1 MVAEQPRL
9 RKTLVVAQVALSFLL
24 LIGAGL
30 FLRSLQNLMAVDPGF
45 RTERVL
51 TFRVNPSLAGYNA
64 EQSRTFSQSL
74 LDAVSLRPDVS
85 SAAYSFIPLLGRG
98 VWGMGFTVDGYQ
110 PPAGE
115 SADSMVNAVSPG
127 YFSAM
132 GIPLLK
138 GREFDTRDD
147 RVLPPPDGWPYRV
160 AVVNETF
167 VRRYFKGANP
177 LGRHIGFGTDPG
189 TPMPIEIVGVARDS
203 RYSGIREDPRPQVF
217 VPYRQANGMEN
228 ITMYV
233 RTAQDPDGVM
243 QSIRRAVAAID
254 PRVPIYSVSTMEDV
268 VQRSVVNE
276 RLIAGL
282 SATLSTIATLLA
294 VVGLY
299 GVIAYTVTR
308 RTREIGIRMALG
320 ALGSQIASGVLRE
333 AGMLVVVGLGLG
345 FGAAWWLGRYVESQL
360 YGVTPADPATIALAA
375 AALMSVGVVAALVPA
390 RRASRVS
397 PMAALRED

>member
-1 MVAEQPRL
+1 
-9 RKTLVVAQVALSFLL
+9 
-24 LIGAGL
+24 
-30 FLRSLQNLMAVDPGF
+30 
-45 RTERVL
+45 
-51 TFRVNPSLAGYNA
+51 
-64 EQSRTFSQSL
+64 
-74 LDAVSLRPDVS
+74 
-85 SAAYSFIPLLGRG
+85 
-98 VWGMGFTVDGYQ
+98 
-110 PPAGE
+110 
-115 SADSMVNAVSPG
+115 
-127 YFSAM
+127 
-132 GIPLLK
+132 
-138 GREFDTRDD
+138 
-147 RVLPPPDGWPYRV
+147 
-160 AVVNETF
+160 
-167 VRRYFKGANP
+167 
-177 LGRHIGFGTDPG
+177 
-189 TPMPIEIVGVARDS
+189 
-203 RYSGIREDPRPQVF
+203 
-217 VPYRQANGMEN
+217 
-228 ITMYV
+228 
-233 RTAQDPDGVM
+233 M

-268 VQRSVVNE
+268 VQQSVVNE

-345 FGAAWWLGRYVESQL
+345 FGAAWWLGRYVQSQL

-397 PMAALRED
+397 PMAALREDYVSGSSSTSLWRRPTPRCRRGWPTPAGRSDRRARPRRHRRRPR